1 VGSKTRSAGWK
12 PDSYGAPLFVEC
24 SRTEVR
30 SEGVEPVKARLLPV
44 VLLVVTIAAGIT
56 GCGGGAPEEGPSL
69 TPVVEPPVIAEE
81 GVLRVGVD
89 MAYPPFAATV
99 DGATVGIDVDV
110 AAAVA
115 ERLGL
120 RLELVDVKRA
130 DMTAALDSGEID
142 VMLGA
147 VPIADAV
154 LANVTTAGSY
164 IVDGPAFFARSSG
177 ETSASVVATVTPEQL
192 PAMRVGAQASSEAFW
207 ELENE
212 YGEGFVQ
219 SFDTLK
225 DAIVALEAGE
235 LDVVA
240 GDAVVGAYIAR
251 DIPVWASRAVRRG
264 AAAGRLGA
272 QGRRGA
278 RGGRAHRT
286 RWDGCRRR
294 ARDHSPQVAR
304 RRACPDRL
312 RGRRHQLI
320 SAQIAYSWSGPA
332 CRSDL
337 AAYSRCVC
345 GYSDLYSRSYPAV
358 RYTYAPVM

>member
-1 VGSKTRSAGWK
+1 
-12 PDSYGAPLFVEC
+12 
-24 SRTEVR
+24 
-30 SEGVEPVKARLLPV
+30 VKARLLPV

-56 GCGGGAPEEGPSL
+56 GCGSGAPEDGPAL
-69 TPVVEPPVIAEE
+69 TPLVEPPVIAEE

-120 RLELVDVKRA
+120 HLELMDVKPA

-147 VPIADAV
+147 VPITDAV

-251 DIPVWASRAVRRG
+251 DHPGAGFAGQFGEAQPLGVSVRKDAVELEAAVRTALDGMAADGVLETIRRKWLGDVPALTVSVEG
-264 AAAGRLGA
+264 A
-272 QGRRGA
+272 
-278 RGGRAHRT
+278 T
-286 RWDGCRRR
+286 N
-294 ARDHSPQVAR
+294 
-304 RRACPDRL
+304 
-312 RGRRHQLI
+312 
-320 SAQIAYSWSGPA
+320 
-332 CRSDL
+332 
-337 AAYSRCVC
+337 
-345 GYSDLYSRSYPAV
+345 
-358 RYTYAPVM
+358 